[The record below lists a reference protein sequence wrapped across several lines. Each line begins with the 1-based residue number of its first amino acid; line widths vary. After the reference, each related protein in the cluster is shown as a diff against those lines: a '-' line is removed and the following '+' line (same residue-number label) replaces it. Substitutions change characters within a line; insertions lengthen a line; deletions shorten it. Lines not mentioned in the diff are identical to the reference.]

1 MTMTNP
7 GGVMPGDV
15 QIEGTWYIR
24 SFVSELEPGDVN
36 SFGETVRT
44 VSRITDER
52 CHVIMENGSSY
63 FFSNGMSTMLVVA
76 VEGVDT
82 YA

>member
-1 MTMTNP
+1 MTMTSP

-15 QIEGTWYIR
+15 QIEGQWYIR

-52 CHVIMENGSSY
+52 VHVIMENNTSY
-63 FFSNGMSTMLVVA
+63 YFQNAGSTMLVKPT
-76 VEGVDT
+76 EGVD
-82 YA
+82 YFA